1 MRAETSGSVP
11 CFVSTRYQGSK
22 AKSSA
27 WIVDHLRD
35 LNCTTVLDAFGGTAA
50 VSWHM
55 KLAGMQ
61 VTYNDV
67 LECNRQTG
75 MALIQND
82 SVFPDPEVY
91 GSIGEKRPDV
101 EYDDFIQHT
110 FGGVYYK
117 DEENAWLD
125 TAVQNAHTEA
135 DAIARSLLLFALF
148 QACLV
153 KRPYNLFHR
162 ANLNMRTRDVK
173 RSFGNKTTWERP
185 FEHYIDR
192 YSAEAGA
199 AVFRGERRCS
209 ATCMDVMEIQ
219 PGFDLVYLDPP
230 YVPANGPGTDY
241 VDFYHFLEGMSRYAE
256 WPGLV
261 DTGSKRKHIPSAAN
275 ISAWTDRRLIDNSLN
290 ALFEI
295 HRDSVIALSYRND
308 GCPDVDDLKGI
319 YNKHGRSV
327 RVHSRPSSPYAL
339 SKKSDSREILM
350 TG

>member
-1 MRAETSGSVP
+1 M
-11 CFVSTRYQGSK
+11 STRYQGSK
-22 AKSSA
+22 AKSSG
-27 WIVDHLRD
+27 WIVDRLRD
-35 LNCTTVLDAFGGTAA
+35 LKCTTALDAFGGTGA

-82 SVFPDPEVY
+82 SVLPDPSVY
-91 GSIGEKRPDV
+91 GRIGEKRPDV
-101 EYDDFIQHT
+101 EYEDFIKRT
-110 FGGVYYK
+110 FGGVYYT

-125 TAVQNAHTEA
+125 TAVQNVHAEP
-135 DAIARSLLLFALF
+135 DGIARSLLLFALF

-185 FEHYIDR
+185 FEHYVKR
-192 YSAEAGA
+192 YSAESAG
-199 AVFRGERRCS
+199 AVFRGEKRCS
-209 ATCMDVMEIQ
+209 AICMDVMEIQ

-230 YVPANGPGTDY
+230 YVPLKGPGTDY
-241 VDFYHFLEGMSRYAE
+241 VGFYHFLEGMSRYNE
-256 WPGLV
+256 WPELV
-261 DTGSKRKHIPSAAN
+261 DTGSKRKHIPSAEN
-275 ISAWTDRRLIDNSLN
+275 ISVWTDRHLIDNSLN

-295 HRDSVIALSYRND
+295 HCDSVIALSYRSD
-308 GCPDVDDLKGI
+308 GCPDMDDLKGI
-319 YNKHGRSV
+319 YKKHGRSV
-327 RVHSRPSSPYAL
+327 NVHSRPSCAYAL
-339 SKKSDSREILM
+339 SKNSDSTEILM
-350 TG
+350 IG